1 MKTQLIFTST
11 NQSEKVSNESVWQKG
26 GFFSDEKAD
35 FNIIKNFFP
44 ENTLMYV
51 NNGYI
56 STVKGGELAIYV
68 QNFIIGQLIAAAN
81 SPENLE
87 DYFCN

>member
-1 MKTQLIFTST
+1 
-11 NQSEKVSNESVWQKG
+11 
-26 GFFSDEKAD
+26 
-35 FNIIKNFFP
+35 
-44 ENTLMYV
+44 MYV

-68 QNFIIGQLIAAAN
+68 QNFMIGQLIAAAN

-87 DYFCN
+87 DYVCN